1 MEISHVLRGD
11 EWIASTPRHVLIY
24 EAFGWQMPQF
34 AHMPVILSSDGGKLS
49 KRKGAASVMD
59 YKRAGFLPEA
69 LFNFLSLLGWS
80 PGGGDEREKMSR
92 KELVEAFSL
101 EHISPKAAVFDEKKL
116 EWMNGRYLEEI
127 GAESIVGDVALL
139 WKEKGLIGQER
150 PASDPYLK
158 TVVGMLKGRSK
169 RLTEIAENAGYFF
182 LDPGNY
188 EEKAEKKYFTKDATV
203 VLLIVKEK
211 LSALAA
217 FTRETLE
224 KSFHEITGTDAAAG
238 FSLGALVHPTRLAI
252 SGVSFGPGLFE
263 LMEVLGKETVIR
275 RIEKAINKIQT

>member
-1 MEISHVLRGD
+1 
-11 EWIASTPRHVLIY
+11 
-24 EAFGWQMPQF
+24 MPLF

-92 KELVEAFSL
+92 NELIEAFSL

-127 GAESIVGDVALL
+127 AAETIVEDVALL
-139 WKEKGLIGQER
+139 WKEKGIIAR
-150 PASDPYLK
+150 DRCVSDPYLK
-158 TVVGMLKGRSK
+158 TVVNMLKGRSK

-182 LDPGNY
+182 IDPENY
-188 EEKAEKKYFTKDATV
+188 EEKAEKKYFTKDTGKI
-203 VLLIVKEK
+203 LILIKEK
-211 LSALAA
+211 LSALGT
-217 FTRETLE
+217 FTHATLE
-224 KSFHEITGTDAAAG
+224 KAFHEIAEAG
-238 FSLGALVHPTRLAI
+238 HDLSLGALVHSARLSV

-263 LMEVLGKETVIR
+263 LMEALGKETVIR
-275 RIEKAINKIQT
+275 RIEKAITKINTVAP

>member
-1 MEISHVLRGD
+1 
-11 EWIASTPRHVLIY
+11 
-24 EAFGWQMPQF
+24 
-34 AHMPVILSSDGGKLS
+34 MPVILSSDGGKLS

-92 KELVEAFSL
+92 RELIEAFSL

-127 GAESIVGDVALL
+127 GAESLVGDVALL

-158 TVVGMLKGRSK
+158 TVVTMLKGRCK

-182 LDPGNY
+182 IDPEKY
-188 EEKAEKKYFTKDATV
+188 EEKAEKKYFTKDAPM
-203 VLLIVKEK
+203 VLLTIKEK
-211 LSALAA
+211 LSVLEPFIQAN
-217 FTRETLE
+217 LE
-224 KSFHEITGTDAAAG
+224 KTFHEITGTDAAAG
-238 FSLGALVHPTRLAI
+238 LSLGALVHPTRLAI

-263 LMEVLGKETVIR
+263 LMEALGKETVIR
-275 RIEKAINKIQT
+275 RIEKAIIKINQ

>member
-1 MEISHVLRGD
+1 
-11 EWIASTPRHVLIY
+11 
-24 EAFGWQMPQF
+24 MPQF

-139 WKEKGLIGQER
+139 WKEKGLIGQDR

-188 EEKAEKKYFTKDATV
+188 EEKAEKKYFTKDTARA
-203 VLLIVKEK
+203 LLMIKEK
-211 LSALAA
+211 LSAIEP
-217 FTRETLE
+217 FTQAILE
-224 KSFHEITGTDAAAG
+224 KTFHEIAEAEGL
-238 FSLGALVHPTRLAI
+238 SLGALVHPTRLAI